1 MLYQFIPPDIGN
13 SMSIALYAMFISL
26 LIPEMRRERKVV
38 MIAGTAMLI
47 NALGTELLGLA
58 SGWSII
64 LATLAASALFAGKG
78 EKA

>member
-1 MLYQFIPPDIGN
+1 
-13 SMSIALYAMFISL
+13 MSIALYAMFISL